1 MADQETGLPAE
12 TDETGTPADN
22 DNETPPAGGPEANQA
37 DNENESGPEAT
48 PAPTG
53 DEEPATPSIDE
64 IPLEKL
70 LKVEGVKRALQSV
83 SDTATSKAEARFKQ
97 LAKEQADEAR
107 AEAEVA
113 RRRKQ
118 VADEDFDAIGRDE
131 VERDA
136 AKERLQ
142 ESLELAGGV
151 ISQVA
156 ATRYTETLGE
166 ETVDKIANEI
176 RERGGNVI
184 DLTTALAEEATK
196 RAVKQ
201 ATGVA
206 IDEAEQRFDT
216 KLEARLAEAG
226 LEKRGKDAETTGP
239 VAEVSGTPPDTTVS
253 DEEETYESMSE
264 KYGTGEVAWEE
275 LLPFKEAHDK
285 ERGK

>member
-37 DNENESGPEAT
+37 GNENEPGPEAT
-48 PAPTG
+48 PAPKG
-53 DEEPATPSIDE
+53 DEEPATPSIDD

-70 LKVEGVKRALQSV
+70 LEREDVKRMVQGVGDRAESR
-83 SDTATSKAEARFKQ
+83 AEARFKQ
-97 LAKEQADEAR
+97 LAKDQADESR
-107 AEAEVA
+107 AEAEIS
-113 RRRKQ
+113 RRQKQ
-118 VADEDFDAIGRDE
+118 IADEDFDAIGREEADKT
-131 VERDA
+131 A
-136 AKERLQ
+136 AQERLR

-156 ATRYTETLGE
+156 STRYTETLGE
-166 ETVDKIANEI
+166 ETVDRIANEVKN
-176 RERGGNVI
+176 RGGNVV

-196 RAVKQ
+196 RAVKA

-206 IDEAEQRFDT
+206 IDEAEKRFDT

-226 LEKRGKDAETTGP
+226 LEKRDKDAETTGP
-239 VAEVSGTPPDTTVS
+239 VTEVSGTPPDTTVS
-253 DEEETYESMSE
+253 DEDETYESMSE
-264 KYGTGEVAWEE
+264 KYGKGDVAWEE
-275 LLPFKEAHDK
+275 LLPYREAHDK

>member
-12 TDETGTPADN
+12 TDETGTPAVEN
-22 DNETPPAGGPEANQA
+22 NEETPAGGPEANQA
-37 DNENESGPEAT
+37 GDKNEPGPEAT
-48 PAPTG
+48 PAPKG

-64 IPLEKL
+64 IPLETL
-70 LKVEGVKRALQSV
+70 LEREDVKRTLQSV
-83 SDTATSKAEARFKQ
+83 GDRAASEAEARFKQ
-97 LAKEQADEAR
+97 LAATQADETR

-113 RRRKQ
+113 RRQKQ
-118 VADEDFDAIGRDE
+118 IADEDFDAIGREEADKT
-131 VERDA
+131 A
-136 AKERLQ
+136 AQERLR

-166 ETVDKIANEI
+166 ETVDRIADEVKN
-176 RERGGNVI
+176 RGGNVV

-196 RAVKQ
+196 RAVEK

-206 IDEAEQRFDT
+206 IDEAEKRFDD
-216 KLEARLAEAG
+216 KLDARLAEAG
-226 LEKRGKDAETTGP
+226 LEKRGKDAEATGP

-253 DEEETYESMSE
+253 DEEKTYETQSE
-264 KYGTGEVAWEE
+264 AYGRGEIPWEE
-275 LLPFKEAHDK
+275 LLPYKQAHDK